1 LAGLAL
7 QLQQILN
14 SLHWRGK
21 IMQTKMK
28 AFGRG
33 RAVIALLAASTA
45 WLAVPA
51 QAQEAA
57 STAAATPH
65 AKLGAWG
72 FDLGGRDLSVK
83 PGDDF
88 EKYASGT
95 WLKNTPIGAD
105 KPEASAFYD
114 LYDANQ
120 SQLKDLIANA
130 PASSKAGAL
139 YNSMMDEARIEALGL
154 TPLKA
159 DLAISERRTRALPP
173 RG

>member
-1 LAGLAL
+1 MKKK
-7 QLQQILN
+7 
-14 SLHWRGK
+14 SL
-21 IMQTKMK
+21 K

-33 RAVIALLAASTA
+33 RAMIALLAASTA

-57 STAAATPH
+57 STAASAPR

-72 FDLGGRDLSVK
+72 VDLAGRDLSVK

-95 WLKNTPIGAD
+95 WLKNTVIAAD
-105 KPEASAFYD
+105 KPEAGAFYD

-120 SQLKDLIANA
+120 SQLKELIANA
-130 PASSKAGAL
+130 PEG
-139 YNSMMDEARIEALGL
+139 
-154 TPLKA
+154 
-159 DLAISERRTRALPP
+159 TRA
-173 RG
+173 